1 MIIIIIIIIMK
12 IIIIII
18 IMKIWCYD
26 YMIWINR
33 FLQSIRLRLL
43 ERKSGDKRIIQVY
56 KEILTRIDRNR
67 I

>member
-1 MIIIIIIIIMK
+1 MI